1 MFKKYKV
8 CDCFLEVACHC
19 LHTNSDF
26 ESFQKMC
33 EEKFEK
39 DNSSSDNHI
48 FCILKAE
55 HYVTRATYVA
65 CRGNFVSFQ
74 IDLFKVT
81 DSFPLATVDCN
92 YAERRC
98 DDNIDYG
105 VSFDYAED
113 LPIDDDGSDS
123 SSSDDD
129 EQTFKR
135 APALNSSVCYAEM
148 RLGSLCFTRFCF
160 PCQEIFLLYFTNQ
173 LHIITN
179 NVFC

>member
-1 MFKKYKV
+1 M
-8 CDCFLEVACHC
+8 CDWFLEVAWHY

-55 HYVTRATYVA
+55 HYVTHATYVA
-65 CRGNFVSFQ
+65 CRSNFVDFQ
-74 IDLFKVT
+74 FDLFRVT
-81 DSFPLATVDCN
+81 DSFPLVTVDCN
-92 YAERRC
+92 YAERRR

-113 LPIDDDGSDS
+113 LPIDDD
-123 SSSDDD
+123 
-129 EQTFKR
+129 T
-135 APALNSSVCYAEM
+135 
-148 RLGSLCFTRFCF
+148 
-160 PCQEIFLLYFTNQ
+160 
-173 LHIITN
+173 II
-179 NVFC
+179 